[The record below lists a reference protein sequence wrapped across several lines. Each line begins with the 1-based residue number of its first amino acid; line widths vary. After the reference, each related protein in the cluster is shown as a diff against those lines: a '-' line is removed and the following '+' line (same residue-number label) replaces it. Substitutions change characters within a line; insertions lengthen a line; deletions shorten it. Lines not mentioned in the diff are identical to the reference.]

1 MKEACLSLLGEGLYA
16 DNLTRL
22 IDLCETHF
30 DQYPVVCW
38 VLIVIAHRLVNEYQ
52 GQAISTER
60 YDTLMHVLQP
70 RLLTLVELA
79 EAPPTDFLAALSGV
93 VRTFHGIT

>member
-1 MKEACLSLLGEGLYA
+1 MREACLGLLGEGLYA

-22 IDLCETHF
+22 IDLCEAHF
-30 DQYPVVCW
+30 DQHPVVCW

-70 RLLTLVELA
+70 RLLTLVETA
-79 EAPPTDFLAALSGV
+79 DAPPADFLAALSGV
-93 VRTFHGIT
+93 IRAFHGIA